1 MDTPR
6 PLQAQGSYASQL
18 LTLVWH
24 GLAQL
29 VRPPSHSRRAAA
41 ARYWARRSLL
51 LGAITAAIIIVL
63 MFVID
68 ETEIGLMPARG
79 TKGLWPL
86 RIVTDFG
93 KDDYVLLALLVV
105 MALVALVAPF
115 KRGISRAAV
124 LSFGTRIQYI
134 FLSVALSVIIGAIVK
149 GIVGRGR
156 PFVGGPANPFNYSHF
171 AWSEAYASFPS
182 GHATASFALAFAVAA
197 VWPRLRTVMIVYAVA
212 VCASRLV
219 LLAHH
224 ASDVV
229 GGGLVGWVGA
239 MAVRYWF
246 AARHLAFTIHQDGT
260 IDPLP
265 GPSAGHLKRVAREAL
280 AP

>member
-1 MDTPR
+1 MDAPR
-6 PLQAQGSYASQL
+6 PLMVQGGYASQL
-18 LTLVWH
+18 LALIWH

-29 VRPPSHSRRAAA
+29 VRAPSHSRRAAA
-41 ARYWARRSLL
+41 ARYWARRSLM
-51 LGAITAAIIIVL
+51 LGAVTALIIIAL

-93 KDDYVLLALLVV
+93 KDEYVLTALVLLMVVLALL
-105 MALVALVAPF
+105 APL
-115 KRGISRAAV
+115 KRGMSRAAL

-134 FLSVALSVIIGAIVK
+134 FLSVALSVFVGEIIK

-156 PFVGGPANPFNYSHF
+156 PFVGGAANPFNYSHF

-182 GHATASFALAFAVAA
+182 GHATTSFALAFAVAA

-212 VCASRLV
+212 ICASRLV

-229 GGGLVGWVGA
+229 GGGLVGWIGA
-239 MAVRYWF
+239 MTVRYWF
-246 AARHLAFTIHQDGT
+246 AARHLAFTIHRDGT